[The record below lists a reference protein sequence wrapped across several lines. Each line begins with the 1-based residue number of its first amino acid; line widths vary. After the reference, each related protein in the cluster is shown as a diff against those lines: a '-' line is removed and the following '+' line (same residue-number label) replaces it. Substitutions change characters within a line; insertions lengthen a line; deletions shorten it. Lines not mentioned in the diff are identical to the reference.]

1 MPVISG
7 GGPAVQV
14 ATTNLSTSQILALNA
29 TPVTLIAAPGA
40 GLAIIPL
47 STFGSLTFVTAQ
59 YASAGSVRLKY
70 GAVAAQTLT
79 NVTAATLAAASQV
92 GWDDN
97 AGLTGTA
104 VASIANVALSV
115 DASAAITTGAGSLR
129 VTVSYYVVS
138 T

>member
-1 MPVISG
+1 VVTFSATSSG
-7 GGPAVQV
+7 VQLATV
-14 ATTNLSTSQILALNA
+14 NLSTTNLLALNA
-29 TPVTLIAAPGA
+29 TPITLVAAPGA
-40 GLAIIPL
+40 GLAIVPL
-47 STFGSLTFVTAQ
+47 STFGSLTFATAQ

-115 DASAAITTGAGSLR
+115 DASAAITTGGGSLR
-129 VTVSYYVVS
+129 VTVAYFVASV
-138 T
+138 

>member
-1 MPVISG
+1 VVTFS
-7 GGPAVQV
+7 
-14 ATTNLSTSQILALNA
+14 ATTSGVQIATVNLSSANILALNA
-29 TPVTLIAAPGA
+29 TPITLVAAPGA
-40 GLAIIPL
+40 GLAIVPL

-70 GAVAAQTLT
+70 GAVVAQTLT

-97 AGLTGTA
+97 GGLTGTA
-104 VASIANVALSV
+104 VASVANVALSV
-115 DASAAITTGAGSLR
+115 DASAAITTGAGTLR
-129 VTVSYYVVS
+129 LTVCYLVAS

>member
-1 MPVISG
+1 VPIISG

-14 ATTNLSTSQILALNA
+14 ASVNLSTTQILALNA
-29 TPVTLIAAPGA
+29 TPITLVAAPGA
-40 GLAIIPL
+40 GLAIVPL
-47 STFGSLTFVTAQ
+47 STFGSLTFVTSQ
-59 YASAGSVRLKY
+59 YTSAGSLRLKY

-104 VASIANVALSV
+104 VASIANVALSI
-115 DASAAITTGAGSLR
+115 DASAAITVGAGSVR
-129 VTVSYYVVS
+129 VTVSYYVAS